1 MRNDNKSWKQGV
13 QRVGK
18 QLGGA
23 LAGGLGAVARPVRG
37 LYKKG
42 KKSAVDIL
50 DKSKKQLQEV
60 MDRGS
65 YSLKDAPT
73 REFLRKQREKTVK
86 KILKINKPK

>member
-1 MRNDNKSWKQGV
+1 MVLTVLR
-13 QRVGK
+13 
-18 QLGGA
+18 
-23 LAGGLGAVARPVRG
+23 GLGKAYLKG
-37 LYKKG
+37 KG

-73 REFLRKQREKTVK
+73 REFLKEQRKKTVK